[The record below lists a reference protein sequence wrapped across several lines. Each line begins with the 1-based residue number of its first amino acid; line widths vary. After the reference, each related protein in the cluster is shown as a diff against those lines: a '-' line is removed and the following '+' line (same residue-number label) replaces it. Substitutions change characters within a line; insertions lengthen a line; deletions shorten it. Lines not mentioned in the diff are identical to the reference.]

1 MIVDILHAFA
11 LFSPIE
17 AAAGPLRA
25 TQTLPT
31 TILEDRGCSR
41 LWK

>member
-1 MIVDILHAFA
+1 MIVDNLPAFA

-17 AAAGPLRA
+17 AAAGPGRA

-31 TILEDRGCSR
+31 PILEERGCSR